1 LNNVAEPYL
10 TAIKNSIAMNWYLS
24 KLVFRIICGEG
35 QHTPQFDE
43 QLRLVAAANEEEA
56 FEKAMTLGEKEQ
68 EAFYNQQ
75 QKLVQWQFINIAEL
89 YKLSGLLDGAE
100 LYSRIQETDN
110 ADLYI
115 ELTNKKAA
123 HIRLNSTHR
132 FLEIL

>member
-1 LNNVAEPYL
+1 
-10 TAIKNSIAMNWYLS
+10 MNWYLT

-43 QLRLVAAANEEEA
+43 QLRLVKAGDEEDA
-56 FEKAMTLGEKEQ
+56 FKKAMLLGEQ
-68 EAFYNQQ
+68 EEDGFYNQQ
-75 QKLVQWQFINIAEL
+75 QKLVQWKFINVAEL

-115 ELTNKKAA
+115 ELINKKAA
-123 HIRLNSTHR
+123 HFRSNNTPKYLG
-132 FLEIL
+132 IL

>member
-1 LNNVAEPYL
+1 
-10 TAIKNSIAMNWYLS
+10 MNWYLG

-43 QLRLVAAANEEEA
+43 QLRLISAANEEVA
-56 FEKAMTLGEKEQ
+56 FAKAVILGEREQ
-68 EAFYNQQ
+68 EGFYNQE
-75 QKLVQWQFINIAEL
+75 QKLVQWKFINVAEL

-110 ADLYI
+110 PNLYI

-123 HIRLNSTHR
+123 HIRLNTTHK
-132 FLEIL
+132 FLELL

>member
-1 LNNVAEPYL
+1 
-10 TAIKNSIAMNWYLS
+10 MNWYLA

-35 QHTPQFDE
+35 SHTPQFDE
-43 QLRLVAAANEEEA
+43 QLRLIEAANEKEA
-56 FEKAMTLGEKEQ
+56 FEKAAEIGAQDEDQ
-68 EAFYNQQ
+68 FYNQQ
-75 QKLVQWQFINIAEL
+75 HKLVQWKFINIAEL

-110 ADLYI
+110 AELYI

-123 HIRLNSTHR
+123 HIRSNSTHK